1 MTQQTLTSAMIT
13 PAEWEEI
20 CGALGLAA
28 TSPPVQAVE
37 RARRLRRETEA
48 ATARAGEIETYL
60 QIILPGF
67 RTAALALCQAADYA
81 CTHADE
87 QPDPYHG
94 ITLDIRN
101 AFHPWRG
108 IITGEPDVT
117 SD

>member
-1 MTQQTLTSAMIT
+1 MTQQALISAMIT
-13 PAEWEEI
+13 PAEWEQLCCI
-20 CGALGLAA
+20 YGLPMTSTAA
-28 TSPPVQAVE
+28 QIVE
-37 RARRLRRETEA
+37 RAQRQQREA
-48 ATARAGEIETYL
+48 QATAARADEVETYL
-60 QIILPGF
+60 NIILPAF
-67 RTAALALCQAADYA
+67 RTAALVLTQNADYA
-81 CTHADE
+81 CTHADQ